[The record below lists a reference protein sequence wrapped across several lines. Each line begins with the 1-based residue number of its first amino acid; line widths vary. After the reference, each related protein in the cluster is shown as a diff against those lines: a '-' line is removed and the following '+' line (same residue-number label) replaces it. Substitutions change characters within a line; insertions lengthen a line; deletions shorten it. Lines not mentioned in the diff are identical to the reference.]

1 MRVPNESLD
10 DFTASPRK
18 PSDPP
23 SLKLVRPSGDVEVLK
38 PLARAELPP
47 QANIKI
53 AAYVPP
59 AAFPGHGQELS
70 WFLRS
75 LAAVGAFVGVVAV
88 VIGSSILIGIYDP
101 PVAEDQGLRQIERQ
115 STSQPRPPKEP
126 TPFNSSPAEI
136 SAGNA
141 TEALRPVPAV
151 MRSRPVRSR
160 AVAAVY
166 RPRRYSSR
174 RQLVLTKF
182 VPTKLI
188 IYPENGVIKTRIEPQ
203 LTAAYRR
210 PVTFSN

>member
-10 DFTASPRK
+10 DFTASQRK
-18 PSDPP
+18 PSEPP

-38 PLARAELPP
+38 PLARAELHP
-47 QANIKI
+47 QADIKT

-75 LAAVGAFVGVVAV
+75 IAAVGAFAGVVAV
-88 VIGSSILIGIYDP
+88 VLGSSILIGIYDP
-101 PVAEDQGLRQIERQ
+101 PVAEDQGPRQIERLQVTQ
-115 STSQPRPPKEP
+115 SRPPKAP

-136 SAGNA
+136 SAGNV

-151 MRSRPVRSR
+151 MRSRPARPR

-166 RPRRYSSR
+166 RPRRSR
-174 RQLVLTKF
+174 RQLILTKF
-182 VPTKLI
+182 VPTTLI